1 MVKNFTNEIT
11 NIRID
16 VNSMAKYFK
25 DELKTLKNSVKNIE
39 TDIDEMEDEF
49 GEFAK
54 EIDKNSKATENNK
67 NNSEADYFSKLIS
80 DDFTEREARLLESI
94 EQLLAKRLNSQ
105 NVKPKRKKILGIF

>member
-1 MVKNFTNEIT
+1 
-11 NIRID
+11 
-16 VNSMAKYFK
+16 MAPFAFASAKLNKLSDISKY
-25 DELKTLKNSVKNIE
+25 LLKNSVKNIE

-54 EIDKNSKATENNK
+54 EIDKNSRATENNK